1 MILSPIVRFS
11 SVYYVHSGF
20 NEAVIFVALLKKNHT
35 HNLKQGHPLDF
46 YKKYNKIWAGLLRV
60 VLVGNG
66 INKVSRKRNKKS
78 SFEDDGLLVNPRVG
92 MYVLIK
98 IG

>member
-1 MILSPIVRFS
+1 MFITTEK
-11 SVYYVHSGF
+11 H
-20 NEAVIFVALLKKNHT
+20 HT
-35 HNLKQGHPLDF
+35 HNLKQGHPLDI
-46 YKKYNKIWAGLLRV
+46 YKKYYKIWAGLLRV

>member
-1 MILSPIVRFS
+1 M
-11 SVYYVHSGF
+11 
-20 NEAVIFVALLKKNHT
+20 
-35 HNLKQGHPLDF
+35 
-46 YKKYNKIWAGLLRV
+46 LRV